1 MTYPNKLEPWV
12 IQQQQNQTK
21 NNLLVLMGL
30 VLSLPRTFQP
40 GSRDR
45 SGGGGEGDDN
55 EAKLFLRLQMSE
67 LSVVPLAGP
76 GAAAGP
82 WRCRGEAEH
91 PRSTARDRHFPFP
104 GLHYF
109 LEREPRWPGREGL
122 RFPACLFARPC
133 VLLPGE
139 ERSQAGRGKLGCVAV
154 VWLGGW
160 EPGSPMCQGGSA
172 ALAPSWSHPC
182 FQGVTR
188 VGHGGDLPD
197 RGLAAV
203 PNSAGNGQC
212 RQLSGSQVLQE
223 SARHVGVEGAQDSCK
238 KVLVLPP
245 GRTPHGSVLHV
256 LLIPAPPARSPAQ
269 GTAFPHSVFYL
280 CWITLLHRVGDTA
293 WAWESIPAGKGCCS
307 PGVLC
312 QS

>member
-1 MTYPNKLEPWV
+1 MRAHTHIRVSIVMSLCPSSCPCVHTHLYVSACPHSPGLQRWKPHGAAGIRQGSTVPGMGKHIHGLPLLLLLPMTYPNKLEPWV

-67 LSVVPLAGP
+67 LSAVPLAGS

-160 EPGSPMCQGGSA
+160 EPGSPMCRGGGA
-172 ALAPSWSHPC
+172 ALAPPWSHPW
-182 FQGVTR
+182 FQG
-188 VGHGGDLPD
+188 DD
-197 RGLAAV
+197 M
-203 PNSAGNGQC
+203 C
-212 RQLSGSQVLQE
+212 
-223 SARHVGVEGAQDSCK
+223 
-238 KVLVLPP
+238 
-245 GRTPHGSVLHV
+245 
-256 LLIPAPPARSPAQ
+256 
-269 GTAFPHSVFYL
+269 
-280 CWITLLHRVGDTA
+280 
-293 WAWESIPAGKGCCS
+293 
-307 PGVLC
+307 
-312 QS
+312 